1 MGPGGHS
8 LESEEGGT
16 PTCETVVGLVFKSSD
31 DEAFRF
37 QQQEIDK
44 GFDEW
49 VKGEDGLRNPPSCV
63 AWVVMSTPG
72 VSPW

>member
-44 GFDEW
+44 GFDGW
-49 VKGEDGLRNPPSCV
+49 VKGEDG
-63 AWVVMSTPG
+63 
-72 VSPW
+72 